1 MLRKPVLLLVLIL
14 TGCAVAVAEWHTA
27 TPLPAPRWYPG
38 CCAYDGYVYATG
50 GEQSG
55 VGQRNVWYAQVQED
69 GTLSSWSSTTNL
81 PGGRMY
87 HGCVAYEGYLYVLGG
102 WGYGYHNTVWYAE
115 IHTDGSIGSWF
126 STTPMPA
133 ARDGIGCV
141 VHDGYLY
148 VVGGYDGGS
157 DYTTVWFAPIEG
169 DGSVGAWNSTTSMP
183 AVRRCHGGCAH
194 DGHLYI
200 TGGFTMGALPDA
212 HNDVWCAQVQP
223 DGFIGPWVSTSA
235 LPSARYGH
243 PCCAHD
249 GRLLVTGGQTAFSY
263 YSTVWHGDIGADG
276 LVDLWETA
284 DALPESRTG
293 HGACVDGVYLY
304 VIGGVNWSGNLDT
317 VRYTDLR
324 APEDVAIDVLGP
336 REGFV
341 RLSVTPN
348 VVANQARIGYQI
360 ASTPGES
367 RIPVSLNL
375 YDASGRLVR
384 VLVDAERAAGSYHAD
399 WVACRSGMYLLELST
414 PFGTDTKKIVAVR

>member
-1 MLRKPVLLLVLIL
+1 
-14 TGCAVAVAEWHTA
+14 
-27 TPLPAPRWYPG
+27 
-38 CCAYDGYVYATG
+38 
-50 GEQSG
+50 
-55 VGQRNVWYAQVQED
+55 
-69 GTLSSWSSTTNL
+69 
-81 PGGRMY
+81 
-87 HGCVAYEGYLYVLGG
+87 
-102 WGYGYHNTVWYAE
+102 
-115 IHTDGSIGSWF
+115 
-126 STTPMPA
+126 
-133 ARDGIGCV
+133 V

-317 VRYTDLR
+317 VRYTDL
-324 APEDVAIDVLGP
+324 I
-336 REGFV
+336 
-341 RLSVTPN
+341 
-348 VVANQARIGYQI
+348 
-360 ASTPGES
+360 
-367 RIPVSLNL
+367 